1 MSKIITIGRQYGS
14 GGRALGKMISEMLNI
29 PLYDKELVELAAK
42 ESNVSLEAVKEIDER
57 ASSSLLYSLVTGGWG
72 TRGLNAPLFYEMPIN
87 DKFFIAQAKVIKE
100 LAQKG
105 DCIIVGRCADYVL
118 ADTDHDVFSIFVYAD
133 MDYRIKFSVENLDVK
148 PEKAKDTINK
158 TDKQRKTYYDYY
170 TDKSWGEMTSYDLCI
185 NVAKTNMD
193 KAAKIVCDCFKD
205 R

>member
-14 GGRALGKMISEMLNI
+14 GGRALGKMLSEMLNI

-57 ASSSLLYSLVTGGWG
+57 TSSSLLYSLVTGGWG
-72 TRGLNAPLFYEMPIN
+72 ARGLSAPLFYEMPIN

-118 ADTDHDVFSIFVYAD
+118 ADTDHDVFNVFVYAD
-133 MDYRIKFSVENLDVK
+133 MDYRINFAVENLDVK

-205 R
+205 K

>member
-14 GGRALGKMISEMLNI
+14 GGRAVGRIIAEKLGI

-72 TRGLNAPLFYEMPIN
+72 SRGLNAPLFYEMPIN
-87 DKFFIAQAKVIKE
+87 DKFFIAQAKVIKD
-100 LAQKG
+100 LATKG

-118 ADTDHDVFSIFVYAD
+118 ADTEHDVFSIFVYAD
-133 MDYRIKFSVENLDVK
+133 MDYRVKFAVENLDVQQN
-148 PEKAKDTINK
+148 KAKDTINK

-170 TDKSWGEMTSYDLCI
+170 TDKSWGEMSSYDLCI
-185 NVAKTNMD
+185 NVGKTGMER
-193 KAAKIVCDCFKD
+193 AAQLVCDCIKD
-205 R
+205 

>member
-100 LAQKG
+100 LADKG

-118 ADTDHDVFSIFVYAD
+118 ADTDHDVLSVFVYAD
-133 MDYRIKFSVENLDVK
+133 MDYRIKFSVENLGVK
-148 PEKAKDTINK
+148 QEKAKDTINK

-205 R
+205 K